1 MSQPSPQ
8 SYPRSTPYR
17 PPLDQA
23 AQPARLRRWTLL
35 LIGSSAV
42 TVAVLLGAVIY
53 LLSRPSK
60 PTELAQPTNASPR
73 SWVRNLTPVIGTPKE
88 RPDSSPTPPN
98 LLTPQPQPDPAKS
111 GEASI
116 QSVRLLEA
124 LGGLTA
130 VNLYQT
136 YLSIG
141 LLADGTE
148 SDVYSTPEA
157 KQLMT
162 TLMSFVETMDRQLA
176 RVAEQDL
183 KPEDKKLLDRARQ
196 IAALYRVQAKELT
209 AYWDTGDKEHTARF
223 HKAREDAWLGLKD
236 LGIVE

>member
-1 MSQPSPQ
+1 MAQPSPQ
-8 SYPRSTPYR
+8 SYPRSTPYH
-17 PPLDQA
+17 PPLDLA
-23 AQPARLRRWTLL
+23 AQQARLRRWTFLL
-35 LIGSSAV
+35 LGSSAV
-42 TVAVLLGAVIY
+42 TVAVLLGAIIY
-53 LLSRPSK
+53 LLTRSSK
-60 PTELAQPTNASPR
+60 PTELEKPGNASPR
-73 SWVRNLTPVIGTPKE
+73 SWVRNLTPVIGTPNE
-88 RPDSSPTPPN
+88 RPDSSSTPPESR
-98 LLTPQPQPDPAKS
+98 PDPVKA
-111 GEASI
+111 GEAGVQSI
-116 QSVRLLEA
+116 RLLEA

-141 LLADGTE
+141 LLADGAE

-176 RVAEQDL
+176 RVGEQDL

-196 IAALYRVQAKELT
+196 IAALYRVQAKELI